1 MPADVTSV
9 NPPLPL
15 PKWSVQLLGCERTA
29 LDYWIKW
36 PGLFSRCFLTRIK
49 ERERRKEMFFFTTLL
64 MDHFSHLISVF
75 LGRKDKFLEIFLS
88 TSDIGVNIVY
98 RNRRRSFIF
107 FLSSLNLS
115 IRLLYIHSK
124 MEGVNKIFCLFY

>member
-1 MPADVTSV
+1 MERPIVGMRTNGSRLLDKVAGALLSMLSDAD
-9 NPPLPL
+9 
-15 PKWSVQLLGCERTA
+15 QEER
-29 LDYWIKW
+29 
-36 PGLFSRCFLTRIK
+36 
-49 ERERRKEMFFFTTLL
+49 RERRKEMFFFTTLL

-98 RNRRRSFIF
+98 KHRKRSFIS

-115 IRLLYIHSK
+115 IRLLYIHLK